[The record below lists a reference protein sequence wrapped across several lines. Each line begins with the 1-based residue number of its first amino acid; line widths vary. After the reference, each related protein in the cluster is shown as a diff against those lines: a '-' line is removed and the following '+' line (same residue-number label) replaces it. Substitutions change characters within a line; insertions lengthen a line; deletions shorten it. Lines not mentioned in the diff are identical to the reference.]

1 MQALIAMMMYV
12 GSVCVC
18 GWVHVCVRVCVQYLR
33 WICACLCVLLVV
45 FSLQPFKPQS
55 LCSSVDEQRAAQ

>member
-1 MQALIAMMMYV
+1 MQALITMMMYV
-12 GSVCVC
+12 GSVCVRAC
-18 GWVHVCVRVCVQYLR
+18 VHACVQYLR
-33 WICACLCVLLVV
+33 WICACLCVLLLVV

>member
-1 MQALIAMMMYV
+1 MQALITMMMYV

-18 GWVHVCVRVCVQYLR
+18 GWVHACVRVCVQYLR

-45 FSLQPFKPQS
+45 FSLQPFQPQS

>member
-1 MQALIAMMMYV
+1 MRALITMMMYV
-12 GSVCVC
+12 GSVCVGAC
-18 GWVHVCVRVCVQYLR
+18 VRACVRVYVQYLR